1 MVTATVFFE
10 NRAND
15 LFQDNTRVV
24 RCFFGNE
31 FLGADQMGAPINN
44 GVYSL
49 TFNAHTVFT
58 QFANGTVSLRCGN
71 LDDRGKVFARNRRF
85 TAVRVGDSPN

>member
-1 MVTATVFFE
+1 
-10 NRAND
+10 
-15 LFQDNTRVV
+15 VV

-58 QFANGTVSLRCGN
+58 QFANGPVSLRCGN